1 MKAATEEVN
10 KTLESAGQKISLED
24 QPICLN
30 QMQLNDM
37 PVLGT
42 LTVTFTYCLLLTVI
56 VSIGYALACSRHCAK

>member
-10 KTLESAGQKISLED
+10 KTLESAGQKVSLEN

-42 LTVTFTYCLLLTVI
+42 LNLLRYISLI
-56 VSIGYALACSRHCAK
+56 ASY

>member
-10 KTLESAGQKISLED
+10 KTLESAGQTISLED

-42 LTVTFTYCLLLTVI
+42 LNLLCYISLI
-56 VSIGYALACSRHCAK
+56 ASY